1 MSLQG
6 AKLEVEGCSNAP
18 SGGSEIARKGSSCH
32 ADWKEM
38 KPLLEANTALSPP
51 SLLFSLSRFATVLH
65 FFYYYFFFISRCSSL
80 PQLLSPTSSGVWE
93 MELPWDWEAGPG
105 GCFWHPTSH
114 QGPAATLALLLL
126 HLPQPCPQI
135 QGWHSSL
142 CAPSPPGSPTSLLC
156 TSHFLADL

>member
-38 KPLLEANTALSPP
+38 KSLLEANTALSPP
-51 SLLFSLSRFATVLH
+51 SLLFSLSRRFATALLFLKIYFKVVLIATAPFSH
-65 FFYYYFFFISRCSSL
+65 QQWGL
-80 PQLLSPTSSGVWE
+80 GDGAA
-93 MELPWDWEAGPG
+93 MDWEAGPG
-105 GCFWHPTSH
+105 GRSWHPTRH
-114 QGPAATLALLLL
+114 QGPAATLALLPL

-142 CAPSPPGSPTSLLC
+142 CAPSSPGSPTSLLC
-156 TSHFLADL
+156 TSDFLVDL

>member
-65 FFYYYFFFISRCSSL
+65 FFYYYFFFYFKVFLIATAPFPHQQWGLGDGAAMGLGSRARWLLLAPHESPRSCCHLGTAASPSATA
-80 PQLLSPTSSGVWE
+80 LSPNPGVAQ
-93 MELPWDWEAGPG
+93 LPL
-105 GCFWHPTSH
+105 C
-114 QGPAATLALLLL
+114 
-126 HLPQPCPQI
+126 PQPSRQP
-135 QGWHSSL
+135 
-142 CAPSPPGSPTSLLC
+142 
-156 TSHFLADL
+156 HFTPLHIAFF